1 MLRQP
6 RASAKEEIAR
16 FLQHGLAPITDDEAA
31 LVELG
36 FARAHPNAS
45 GGFEGSLWE
54 RSLDRGYRQTAS
66 GLRRVLIRQRAFLVT
81 KRTRH
86 HPK

>member
-6 RASAKEEIAR
+6 RESAKEEIER
-16 FLQHGLAPITDDEAA
+16 FIQRGLAAITDNEAA

-45 GGFEGSLWE
+45 GGFEEACGSV
-54 RSLDRGYRQTAS
+54 RSTTATARPVAACAAS
-66 GLRRVLIRQRAFLVT
+66 
-81 KRTRH
+81 
-86 HPK
+86 

>member
-6 RASAKEEIAR
+6 REIAKEEIER
-16 FLQHGLAPITDDEAA
+16 FIQRGLAAITDNEAA

-54 RSLDRGYRQTAS
+54 RSLDHGYRQTGR

-81 KRTRH
+81 KRG
-86 HPK
+86 

>member
-6 RASAKEEIAR
+6 RESAKEEIER
-16 FLQHGLAPITDDEAA
+16 FIQRGLAAITDNEAA

-54 RSLDRGYRQTAS
+54 RSLDHGYRQTGR

-81 KRTRH
+81 KRG
-86 HPK
+86 

>member
-6 RASAKEEIAR
+6 RESAKEEIQR
-16 FLQHGLAPITDDEAA
+16 FLQRGLAPITDDEDA
-31 LVELG
+31 LLELG

-45 GGFEGSLWE
+45 GGFERSLWE
-54 RSLDRGYRQTAS
+54 RSIDHCYRQTDR

-81 KRTRH
+81 RRG
-86 HPK
+86 